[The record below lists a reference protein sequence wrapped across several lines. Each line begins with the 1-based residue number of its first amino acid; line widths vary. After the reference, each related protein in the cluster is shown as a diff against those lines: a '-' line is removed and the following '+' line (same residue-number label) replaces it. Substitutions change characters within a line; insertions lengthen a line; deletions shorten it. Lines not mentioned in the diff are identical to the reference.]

1 MALHTLSKLFSKLYE
16 IISGKRKTSKTM
28 TWTELRR
35 EIFIQAQNW
44 SRSALCTGTFSLASS
59 SKGATSVDSVDLSF
73 NYKTQ
78 TLDQL
83 VDSN

>member
-16 IISGKRKTSKTM
+16 IILGKRKTSKTM
-28 TWTELRR
+28 TWTELRT

-44 SRSALCTGTFSLASS
+44 RSALCTGTFSLASS

>member
-1 MALHTLSKLFSKLYE
+1 
-16 IISGKRKTSKTM
+16 M

-44 SRSALCTGTFSLASS
+44 KLPFVQEPSH
-59 SKGATSVDSVDLSF
+59 SVDLSF

-78 TLDQL
+78 TLDQ
-83 VDSN
+83 

>member
-1 MALHTLSKLFSKLYE
+1 
-16 IISGKRKTSKTM
+16 M

-35 EIFIQAQNW
+35 EIFIQ
-44 SRSALCTGTFSLASS
+44 FSLASS

-83 VDSN
+83 WTQIRVHVRGKAFWKNQEVYAANFLK

>member
-1 MALHTLSKLFSKLYE
+1 
-16 IISGKRKTSKTM
+16 M

-35 EIFIQAQNW
+35 EIFIQ
-44 SRSALCTGTFSLASS
+44 FSLASS

>member
-1 MALHTLSKLFSKLYE
+1 
-16 IISGKRKTSKTM
+16 M

-44 SRSALCTGTFSLASS
+44 RSALCTGTFSLASS

-83 VDSN
+83 VDSNKGTHKMESILEKSGSIRCKLFKVILR